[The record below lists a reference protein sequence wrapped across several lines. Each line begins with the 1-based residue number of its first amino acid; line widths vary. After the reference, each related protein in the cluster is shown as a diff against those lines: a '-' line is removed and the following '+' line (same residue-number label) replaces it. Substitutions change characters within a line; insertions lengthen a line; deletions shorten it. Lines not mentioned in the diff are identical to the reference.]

1 MRQQAARNSN
11 DQESISRRS
20 RACRR
25 PVTCTAVSCR
35 KCPYLSLLPVKLI
48 STAARSSTGN
58 PAANPAVQTVTKSA
72 IYTKLSAP
80 ALVFHG
86 ICALAAS
93 EIVTF
98 NFHSHVV
105 AVDPLQLQL
114 LLGQPRAAQ
123 RKRRVPVTWRPG
135 RYAKHIVCVI
145 LVARRFTQTLFEH
158 AYRQMQTAFI
168 TSAGHATCYG
178 RGPHKA
184 GQPATHMGNI
194 LYSQR
199 KKTVQWAAGSMLSM
213 ASCDSQSSML
223 HTVLAQPLHGV
234 AVHSAIACIARLPL
248 SDTPMTC
255 AVLPSSC
262 GALTT
267 LLSSCT
273 AGR

>member
-35 KCPYLSLLPVKLI
+35 KCPYLSFLPVKLI

-80 ALVFHG
+80 ALVLHG

-93 EIVTF
+93 ERVTF

-158 AYRQMQTAFI
+158 AYRQMQTAQQGMQR
-168 TSAGHATCYG
+168 A
-178 RGPHKA
+178 
-184 GQPATHMGNI
+184 MGGAHTR
-194 LYSQR
+194 Q
-199 KKTVQWAAGSMLSM
+199 GSL
-213 ASCDSQSSML
+213 L
-223 HTVLAQPLHGV
+223 HTWATYCTRSARRQYNGLLA
-234 AVHSAIACIARLPL
+234 ACFPWLAA
-248 SDTPMTC
+248 TPSQAC
-255 AVLPSSC
+255 Y
-262 GALTT
+262 T
-267 LLSSCT
+267 LCW
-273 AGR
+273 RNHCME